1 MQILEE
7 AYQFIIEMQEQ
18 LNDVAETWVSHLIED
33 IVQTTNNKIKK
44 VYIKIN
50 KPETLRVKG

>member
-33 IVQTTNNKIKK
+33 IVQTTNNK
-44 VYIKIN
+44 
-50 KPETLRVKG
+50 